1 VLCVSGGGG
10 GVLLLLLEALEVL
23 AKSNEREGG
32 GFDSGERLLL
42 LGIMPGN

>member
-10 GVLLLLLEALEVL
+10 GVLLLLLLEALEVL
-23 AKSNEREGG
+23 AKLNEREGG
-32 GFDSGERLLL
+32 FDGGEWLLL